1 MENKTKE
8 LIKIPLVSIWYV
20 ILTLIFILMK
30 VTNIIDWSPLWI
42 LSPLW
47 IPLGLA
53 IGIFALI
60 YIVFGIIYVLAGGYI
75 IILEFIKKVRKKN
88 V

>member
-1 MENKTKE
+1 MENKNKT

-20 ILTLIFILMK
+20 ILTLIFILMR

-47 IPLGLA
+47 IPLGLT
-53 IGIFALI
+53 IGIFSLI
-60 YIVFGIIYVLAGGYI
+60 YIIFGIIYVLAGGYI
-75 IILEFIKKVRKKN
+75 CILEFIKKLRKKN